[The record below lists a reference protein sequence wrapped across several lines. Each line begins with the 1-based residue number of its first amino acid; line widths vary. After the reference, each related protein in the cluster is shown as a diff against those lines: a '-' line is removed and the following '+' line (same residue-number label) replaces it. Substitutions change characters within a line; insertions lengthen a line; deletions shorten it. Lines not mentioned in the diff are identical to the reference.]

1 MLVLS
6 RKENQ
11 RIRLGNDITITIVRV
26 AGDQVRLGIDAP
38 KTIPI
43 VREEL
48 NPRDCDEDSLG
59 SGPRGA
65 IASIGT

>member
-48 NPRDCDEDSLG
+48 NPRDCDADALG

-65 IASIGT
+65 IASTGT

>member
-11 RIRLGNDITITIVRV
+11 RIRLGDDITITIVRV

-48 NPRDCDEDSLG
+48 NLRDRDG
-59 SGPRGA
+59 SE
-65 IASIGT
+65 IGNALREAVPPIGM

>member
-11 RIRLGNDITITIVRV
+11 RIKLGDDITITIVRV

-38 KTIPI
+38 RTVPI

-48 NPRDCDEDSLG
+48 SLRDGDG
-59 SGPRGA
+59 RAGGA
-65 IASIGT
+65 GFHEASSPGKA

>member
-11 RIRLGNDITITIVRV
+11 RIRLGDDITITIVRV

-38 KTIPI
+38 RTVPI

-48 NPRDCDEDSLG
+48 SQRDRDGRANADGFRETKSPG
-59 SGPRGA
+59 EV
-65 IASIGT
+65 

>member
-11 RIRLGNDITITIVRV
+11 RIRLGDDITITIVRV

-38 KTIPI
+38 RTVPI

-48 NPRDCDEDSLG
+48 NLRDQ
-59 SGPRGA
+59 PGA
-65 IASIGT
+65 TTTGDLPAPTASENT

>member
-48 NPRDCDEDSLG
+48 NLRDRDGGE
-59 SGPRGA
+59 
-65 IASIGT
+65 IGNALREAVPPIGM